1 MFPSLEGLGSLW
13 GSLDTVAV
21 LWGSGWP
28 GSGGASSM
36 APRPCMTSDFSSLT
50 YWPKVAQM
58 RLSIVTIAW
67 SAISEVA
74 NKRVSSAYRVSYKV
88 EDCGGVVFVST

>member
-13 GSLDTVAV
+13 GSLDSVAV

-28 GSGGASSM
+28 GSGGGFIHGATT
-36 APRPCMTSDFSSLT
+36 MTSDFSSLT

-74 NKRVSSAYRVSYKV
+74 NKRVSSAYRISYKV
-88 EDCGGVVFVST
+88 EDFGGVVLVST